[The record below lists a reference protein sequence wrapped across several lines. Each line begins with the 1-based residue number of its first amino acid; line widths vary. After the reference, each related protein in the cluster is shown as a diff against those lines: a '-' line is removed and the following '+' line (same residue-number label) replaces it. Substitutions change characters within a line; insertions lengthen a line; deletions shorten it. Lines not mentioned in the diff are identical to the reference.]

1 MRFPIHTRQSA
12 PSDAR
17 QTLDKVVEAW
27 GFLPNLG
34 AVIAESPAALELL
47 WAGYGALTSKG
58 TLTAAEQQL
67 IAVAASRENRCAYC
81 VAAHST
87 MALGLKLPL
96 DALHAAREALPIA
109 DRRMNALRL
118 AAERLVR
125 QRGFLSADDKRDFFN
140 ADYTPAQL
148 LEVVGWIAMKTLTNY
163 TNHIADT
170 PVDEQ
175 WMGQSWTV
183 PSADGE

>member
-1 MRFPIHTRQSA
+1 MEFPVHTRQSA
-12 PSDAR
+12 PSDSKH
-17 QTLDKVVEAW
+17 TLEEVVEAW

-34 AVIAESPAALELL
+34 GVVAESPAALELL

-87 MALGLKLPL
+87 MALGAKLPP
-96 DALHAAREALPIA
+96 DALRAAREGQLIA
-109 DRRMNALRL
+109 DPRMNALRL
-118 AAERLVR
+118 VSERLVR
-125 QRGFLSADDKRDFFN
+125 QRGFLSADDKKEFLH
-140 ADYTPAQL
+140 AGYAPAQL

-175 WMGQSWTV
+175 WMAQSWTV
-183 PSADGE
+183 PSRSRE